1 MGTCKE
7 CKYFDKWLS
16 QYKDEGKQLGWCRY
30 GLKDEVP
37 TQIKNEEESCP
48 RWITEEILEKAAI
61 HFKQKEEEK
70 G

>member
-1 MGTCKE
+1 MNAK
-7 CKYFDKWLS
+7 
-16 QYKDEGKQLGWCRY
+16 
-30 GLKDEVP
+30 P
-37 TQIKNEEESCP
+37 CP